1 MAKTTPVMSAF
12 SSKQKV
18 SISTFCLLEPSILR
32 LAIKVLKDKTSRN
45 PATKGKTSQSYKILI
60 ISSYFDGMYFLSLF
74 SSFVYSAARKKEKAI
89 NTANITA
96 KKVSAIII
104 KPELPIN

>member
-1 MAKTTPVMSAF
+1 MPAF
-12 SSKQKV
+12 SSKPKV
-18 SISTFCLLEPSILR
+18 FISTFCLLEPPILR
-32 LAIKVLKDKTSRN
+32 LAIKLLKDKTNRN

-60 ISSYFDGMYFLSLF
+60 ISSYFDGMDFLSLF
-74 SSFVYSAARKKEKAI
+74 APYVYSAARKKEKTI

-96 KKVSAIII
+96 KKISAIVI